1 MTISTGSAAATP
13 PVGGKPG
20 SVLSDS
26 LVVTWRNL
34 KRIPRIPELAIFA
47 VIQSVM
53 FVVLFAFVF
62 GGAIS
67 VGGGG
72 SYREYLMPGIF
83 AQTLTFA
90 CGTTAIGVADD
101 MTKGLIDRFRSLPMA
116 RSAFLT
122 GRTVSDVVYNL
133 GILIV
138 LMLSGLVVGWAVRD
152 GVVRFL
158 AGVALAL
165 LFAYAM
171 SWVGVLLGMLV
182 PSVEV
187 GQQVVFTTIFP
198 LTFLSN
204 AFVPTATLPSLL
216 QPIAEWNPVSAL
228 TAAMRDLWGNPNPFA
243 PNTFPGEHPVLLT
256 LIYIAVIIAVFAPLS
271 VRRYRTATGR

>member
-1 MTISTGSAAATP
+1 
-13 PVGGKPG
+13 
-20 SVLSDS
+20 
-26 LVVTWRNL
+26 
-34 KRIPRIPELAIFA
+34 
-47 VIQSVM
+47 
-53 FVVLFAFVF
+53 
-62 GGAIS
+62 
-67 VGGGG
+67 
-72 SYREYLMPGIF
+72 
-83 AQTLTFA
+83 
-90 CGTTAIGVADD
+90 
-101 MTKGLIDRFRSLPMA
+101 MA

-122 GRTVSDVVYNL
+122 GRTVSDVVYNF
-133 GILIV
+133 GILVV
-138 LMLSGLVVGWAVRD
+138 LMLSGLVVGWTVRD

-171 SWVGVLLGMLV
+171 SWIGVLLGMLV

-204 AFVPTATLPSLL
+204 VFVPTDTLPSVL

-228 TAAMRDLWGNPNPFA
+228 TASMRDLWGNPNPFA

-256 LIYIAVIIAVFAPLS
+256 LIYVAVMIAVFAPLS
-271 VRRYRTATGR
+271 VRRYRTAAGR